1 LLRSAFGALGLD
13 GGERQADEIGA
24 AGMLGPPAS
33 LGRVERAVRVNLALE
48 PREESRT
55 GCSGRLTCFT
65 PGVQGVGGQS
75 GA

>member
-1 LLRSAFGALGLD
+1 
-13 GGERQADEIGA
+13 
-24 AGMLGPPAS
+24 MLGPPTS

-65 PGVQGVGGQS
+65 LGVQGVGGEP
-75 GA
+75 GAQAPLSEA